1 MDSVEISVD
10 GLLLTCNKNA
20 SYDEARV
27 TLSPRLEKAGG
38 GSIQKFSVQMKFGQ
52 GIVAVWTKSEELV
65 WSANG
70 GHLDWKDRRLGGPAC
85 LVDHVN
91 CYEARP
97 DVSFLMFPPDDTT
110 KFYLRQTI

>member
-10 GLLLTCNKNA
+10 GLLLTCNKSA
-20 SYDEARV
+20 SHDETRV
-27 TLSPRLEKAGG
+27 TLSPRLKKAN
-38 GSIQKFSVQMKFGQ
+38 GSVQKFSVQMKFGQ
-52 GIVAVWTKSEELV
+52 GIVAVWTKRRELV

-70 GHLDWKDRRLGGPAC
+70 YLDWKERRLSGPAC

-91 CYEARP
+91 LYEARP
-97 DVSFLMFPPDDTT
+97 DVSFLMYPPDNTT